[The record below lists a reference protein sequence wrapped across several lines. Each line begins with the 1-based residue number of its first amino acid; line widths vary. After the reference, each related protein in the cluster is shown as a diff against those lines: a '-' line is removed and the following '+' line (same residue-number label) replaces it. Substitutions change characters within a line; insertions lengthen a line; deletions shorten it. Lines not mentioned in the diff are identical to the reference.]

1 MARIKINPEIRFA
14 DCKNILDYVK
24 MRGGRGE
31 IDCLSHN
38 AAVNMQQRLNHYR
51 KIVRE
56 NNDGLTLLDIYVFL
70 KRGNKVVIQP
80 RPTIDPSQL
89 YDEHGNSLAED
100 FKRWEAAEYQRKW
113 GQYDP
118 QPTIQSVD
126 DPNPF
131 MQDKPLKLNDD

>member
-56 NNDGLTLLDIYVFL
+56 NNDGLTLLDIYVTRL
-70 KRGNKVVIQP
+70 QKTLSAGKRLNTNGNGDNMTHNPQ
-80 RPTIDPSQL
+80 
-89 YDEHGNSLAED
+89 YSLLMIPIHSC
-100 FKRWEAAEYQRKW
+100 RISR
-113 GQYDP
+113 
-118 QPTIQSVD
+118 
-126 DPNPF
+126 
-131 MQDKPLKLNDD
+131 